1 MSEQCRRLFRDKFNK
16 NIKVFAVIGFVFMFY
31 LDKKRSFLERAD
43 GVNIPCEDLVR
54 GGACCKEALLKFLG
68 TAVAHFPSRNTHSQ
82 AEM

>member
-1 MSEQCRRLFRDKFNK
+1 MCDAHRESVRSDWVCFYVLF
-16 NIKVFAVIGFVFMFY
+16 GQ
-31 LDKKRSFLERAD
+31 KRSFLERAD

-68 TAVAHFPSRNTHSQ
+68 TAVAHFPSRNTHGQ